1 MALHNIDLFI
11 IGVYYVGVIILG
23 TYYTRYVKTSSDFF
37 LAGKMLPWWAIGA
50 SLVATD
56 ISALDYIAASGQG
69 YKYGIVIMNFDWI
82 GCLPPLVLAAF
93 LFMPTL
99 WRAGVYTIPE
109 YLGLRYNNAVRGIQ
123 GLLWG
128 VFLACNLGIMF
139 WATGLML
146 SEFIPIPDRL
156 LFGSVKAVL
165 EPIWGNHWQIMVH
178 VLIVAFAVAIYASS
192 GGLSAVVMTDVVQLV
207 IMFVGSI
214 AIIII
219 GMVHVGGLS
228 GLEHRILGLGAGF
241 QNHFKLFLPIDSPSP
256 YPWPAIIFGLAFV
269 LAPAYWLGNQAIIQ
283 RTLGAQSEWDAKAGT
298 LFAGLLHAL
307 IPIMIAVPGLVGLA
321 LYYGEIDNP
330 DLAFPHMVH
339 RLLPAGLTGVIFA
352 VFLAAL
358 MSTVSA
364 VVDSAAT
371 LWTRDI
377 YKQFIAPHQSDRHYL
392 TLGRFL
398 TFFFVVC
405 GVATAPVVNYFES
418 IYQAIQ
424 NFLTF
429 IQGPNLALLV
439 FGLLWKRTTGKGA
452 LAGLFAGL
460 ATSIGL
466 FTLHRLYHIFRQDDP
481 FLYIAW
487 WSFFC
492 SCMFTV
498 GVSLLTKPPPPE
510 KIRGLVFRAALE
522 DLEVQAALKK
532 RIEG

>member
-1 MALHNIDLFI
+1 
-11 IGVYYVGVIILG
+11 
-23 TYYTRYVKTSSDFF
+23 
-37 LAGKMLPWWAIGA
+37 
-50 SLVATD
+50 
-56 ISALDYIAASGQG
+56 
-69 YKYGIVIMNFDWI
+69 
-82 GCLPPLVLAAF
+82 
-93 LFMPTL
+93 
-99 WRAGVYTIPE
+99 
-109 YLGLRYNNAVRGIQ
+109 
-123 GLLWG
+123 
-128 VFLACNLGIMF
+128 
-139 WATGLML
+139 
-146 SEFIPIPDRL
+146 
-156 LFGSVKAVL
+156 
-165 EPIWGNHWQIMVH
+165 
-178 VLIVAFAVAIYASS
+178 
-192 GGLSAVVMTDVVQLV
+192 
-207 IMFVGSI
+207 
-214 AIIII
+214 
-219 GMVHVGGLS
+219 
-228 GLEHRILGLGAGF
+228 
-241 QNHFKLFLPIDSPSP
+241 
-256 YPWPAIIFGLAFV
+256 V

-330 DLAFPHMVH
+330 DLAFPHLVH

-439 FGLLWKRTTGKGA
+439 FGVLWKRTTGKGA
-452 LAGLFAGL
+452 LAGLFTGL

-466 FTLHRLYHIFRQDDP
+466 FTLHRMYHIFRQDDP

-492 SCMFTV
+492 SSVATV

-510 KIRGLVFRAALE
+510 KIRGLVFRLALE
-522 DLEVQAALKK
+522 DREVQDALKK